1 MIGAHARCMA
11 HMREIDSRPTSP
23 SVPAGK
29 TCEVCG
35 KTFSPK
41 KPAACCSGR
50 CRAVRSRETRRTEAV
65 RRLLIAEDALR
76 AVRELLEHA
85 PEGVLAVPVI
95 RTPR

>member
-11 HMREIDSRPTSP
+11 HMREIDSGLASP
-23 SVPAGK
+23 SAHAGK

-35 KTFSPK
+35 ETFSPK

-50 CRAVRSRETRRTEAV
+50 CRAIRSRETRRTEAV
-65 RRLLIAEDALR
+65 RRLLVAEDALR

-85 PEGVLAVPVI
+85 PEGLAVPVI
-95 RTPR
+95 RSPR